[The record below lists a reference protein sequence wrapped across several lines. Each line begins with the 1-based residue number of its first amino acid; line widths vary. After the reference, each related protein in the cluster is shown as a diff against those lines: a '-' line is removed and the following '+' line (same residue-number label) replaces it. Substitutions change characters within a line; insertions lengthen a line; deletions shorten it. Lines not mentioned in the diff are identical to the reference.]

1 MPLSAL
7 RPEPQSVTDCEHVRT
22 FITALMEAPPP
33 VPMLERYTACMVLAG
48 VGDAMGYRNGR
59 WEFNF
64 SGAHRQPQRV
74 RLRH

>member
-1 MPLSAL
+1 
-7 RPEPQSVTDCEHVRT
+7 
-22 FITALMEAPPP
+22 MEAPPP

>member
-1 MPLSAL
+1 
-7 RPEPQSVTDCEHVRT
+7 
-22 FITALMEAPPP
+22 MEAPAS

-64 SGAHRQPQRV
+64 SGAHHAILFWRESLTGHECRSEHPRGDAEPV
-74 RLRH
+74 RRH